1 MLLKLLADRIILA
14 SIKSFGELWECAAM
28 CSSNW
33 KFSGEYCG
41 SNGPVH
47 LFCTFACKLRE
58 WTFIKHHSTISP
70 QNTSG
75 NKFIFFLHAD
85 TTPKL
90 THADLKLKIYS
101 QFQLCGWRAKIVNE
115 QFTSQKKFA
124 PEHDEL
130 FPSFWQSVLSVV
142 FFDHQCTRTTVMIF
156 ISLRNYT
163 QVWKGCVL
171 CLWKLCDLGRMVSLN

>member
-1 MLLKLLADRIILA
+1 V
-14 SIKSFGELWECAAM
+14 SGSF
-28 CSSNW
+28 
-33 KFSGEYCG
+33 
-41 SNGPVH
+41 H
-47 LFCTFACKLRE
+47 
-58 WTFIKHHSTISP
+58 KHHSTISP

-130 FPSFWQSVLSVV
+130 FLSF
-142 FFDHQCTRTTVMIF
+142 
-156 ISLRNYT
+156 
-163 QVWKGCVL
+163 
-171 CLWKLCDLGRMVSLN
+171 